1 MPEDPVPPQS
11 PPVPPANTE
20 GDSALWLAEEWERQ
34 ISRAL
39 ESMTGEPVLIT
50 FAPRQLAPS
59 EIDPA
64 QQELLWWQQPLSLG
78 SDSKIWVGA
87 FSRSWQEIGSRV
99 LRSAGVD
106 DATADDVRSTYLE
119 IVNQSLSGV
128 ASAIS
133 ARVRKEISCV
143 EGRAGPPELTAGSS
157 AYAFEIK
164 LGEQAFPLLAVF
176 ALSVANLSEAPAPP
190 PAKPAPRERAPAANS
205 AGSAAPPA
213 P

>member
-1 MPEDPVPPQS
+1 MPEDPVPP
-11 PPVPPANTE
+11 PVTARARRQTRRR
-20 GDSALWLAEEWERQ
+20 DSALWLAEEWDRQ
-34 ISRAL
+34 ITRAV

-50 FAPRQLAPS
+50 FAPRQLAPA
-59 EIDPA
+59 EIDPS
-64 QQELLWWQQPLSLG
+64 QQELLWWEQPLSLG
-78 SDSKIWVGA
+78 SDAKIWVGA
-87 FSRSWQEIGSRV
+87 CSRSWQEIGSRV

-106 DATADDVRSTYLE
+106 DATAEDIRSTYLE

-143 EGRAGPPELTAGSS
+143 RGPVRAARTALPASS

-176 ALSVANLSEAPAPP
+176 ALSVANLSEAPARTPGES
-190 PAKPAPRERAPAANS
+190 RS
-205 AGSAAPPA
+205 T
-213 P
+213 